1 MKMKKNNVSLNN
13 YSIPYFVIKNI
24 CRDYG
29 LFPFDVKVSES
40 DSSQVSSDGLQF
52 YVNNKL
58 SRKQFNL
65 TIVNFYLSN
74 FKNLHGIEVDPVVA
88 SNAIASTVGLADIYF
103 TSSAPIEN
111 AEISGRHFPLFFILT
126 KNIIF
131 PYLDLNNEYAK
142 LKTIHAVGDGKF
154 DYCVSEDNQV
164 HIGLSGVKE
173 EYRDIAVFEA
183 LSKVYAINNS
193 NNKNLIFEI
202 ISNPDIMRMM
212 YPVVNSFYNEDSIK
226 TDAFLGA
233 LQMHSDSIA
242 GRQWMQNKNDMN
254 KFARYEFDGNFWI
267 YGLIEK
273 MLAPA
278 RGPDF
283 SITQKWAPIA
293 NAFWQ
298 DIESARQKAGISGA
312 SLEFMLRVKDPIMEQ
327 NAEVI
332 QRMIEGIRDE

>member
-1 MKMKKNNVSLNN
+1 MKMKKNNISLNN
-13 YSIPYFVIKNI
+13 YSIPYFIIKNV

-29 LFPFDVKVSES
+29 LFPFDIKINDSNNNNVST
-40 DSSQVSSDGLQF
+40 DDLQF
-52 YVNNKL
+52 NINSKL

-65 TIVNFYLSN
+65 TIVNLYLNN
-74 FKNLHGIEVDPVVA
+74 FKNLHGVDIDSSVIN
-88 SNAIASTVGLADIYF
+88 NAISSTVGLSDIYF
-103 TSSAPIEN
+103 TNSTFIED
-111 AEISGRHFPLFFILT
+111 AEISGRNFPLFFILT
-126 KNIIF
+126 KNVIF
-131 PYLDLNNEYAK
+131 PYLDLNSEYAK
-142 LKTIHAVGDGKF
+142 LNAIHSVGNGKF
-154 DYCVSEDNQV
+154 DYCISDDNSV
-164 HIGLSGVKE
+164 YVGLSGVKE

-183 LSKVYAINNS
+183 LNKMYAINTS
-193 NNKNLIFEI
+193 SNKNLIYEI
-202 ISNPDIMRMM
+202 ISSPDMMRMI
-212 YPVVNSFYNEDSIK
+212 YPIVSSFYNEDFSK

-233 LQMHSDSIA
+233 LQMHSDSIV

-283 SITQKWAPIA
+283 SIKQKWAPIA

-312 SLEFMLRVKDPIMEQ
+312 SLEFMLRVKDPIVEQ

-332 QRMIEGIRDE
+332 QRMIEDIRDE